1 MSARGWRLREIA
13 VWVLVIAVWEGL
25 LVIIEVPTY
34 VVPSPSGVVRAF
46 VSDIGW
52 IASHSLVTA
61 GEIAAGL
68 GIAVALAIPLAVI
81 LVSVPLFRRAVYP
94 LMVFAQ
100 AAPKEAL
107 APLFIM
113 WFGFSMLPKVLLA
126 AVISFFPVL
135 VSTTV
140 GLERFD
146 ENLSRLARSI
156 GASRMK
162 TLLSFRMWV
171 ALPSFFGG
179 LRLGV
184 TLAAV
189 GAVIGEFLGSDN
201 GIGYLVLNASRRL
214 DGEMLY
220 ASLIIL
226 VILVLGLV
234 WLVDATEER
243 LLRGA
248 GRGAT
253 AT

>member
-1 MSARGWRLREIA
+1 MKGGRGWQALAIWVVTIA
-13 VWVLVIAVWEGL
+13 GWEWLLSLV
-25 LVIIEVPTY
+25 EVPTY
-34 VVPSPSGVVRAF
+34 IVPSPSGVARAF
-46 VSDIGW
+46 ISDIGW

-61 GEIAAGL
+61 AEIAAGL
-68 GIAVALAIPLAVI
+68 GVAVALAVPLAVI
-81 LVSVPLFRRAVYP
+81 LVSVPPFRRAVYP

-113 WFGFSMLPKVLLA
+113 WFGFSMLPKILLA
-126 AVISFFPVL
+126 AVIAFFPL
-135 VSTTV
+135 LISTTV
-140 GLERFD
+140 GLGRFD
-146 ENLSRLARSI
+146 ETLRRLARSI
-156 GASRMK
+156 GASRTK
-162 TLLSFRMWV
+162 TLLSFRVWV

-226 VILVLGLV
+226 VALVLGLV
-234 WLVDATEER
+234 WLVDTTEAR
-243 LLRGA
+243 LFRGA
-248 GRGAT
+248 SRGA
-253 AT
+253 AAR